1 MKSFTAEIPPVV
13 KEMIIIKIDDDE
25 LINESFEYSI
35 VNQDKKVCRKGQFT
49 GNSVQL
55 RITHLKDGKYF
66 FFLTTASREPNKY
79 PFEKKSKSYSDIV
92 EFDFN

>member
-1 MKSFTAEIPPVV
+1 
-13 KEMIIIKIDDDE
+13 MIVIKIDDEE
-25 LINESFEYSI
+25 LRNEPFEYSI
-35 VNQDKKVCRKGQFT
+35 VNQDKKVCRKGQFI

-55 RITHLKDGKYF
+55 RITHLKDGKYL
-66 FFLTTASREPNKY
+66 FFLTTASRKTNQY